1 MRSEEKNIA
10 GRKWVTSMAWVSGVA
25 LAASFALAAC
35 GFQLRGAQPLPFQS
49 LYLNVGD
56 SEFGAVLKRNIR
68 SSGGT
73 RIAENA
79 QDAQATF
86 TVAAEA
92 REKNILSLSSAGRV
106 REFQL
111 RYRYAFR
118 VSDGKGRDYLP
129 LTEISVTRDITFSD
143 AQVLA
148 KEQEE
153 TLLWRDMQNDLVQQ
167 VMRRLAAVKID
178 G

>member
-1 MRSEEKNIA
+1 MTKLSKDTARQLDSW
-10 GRKWVTSMAWVSGVA
+10 RA
-25 LAASFALAAC
+25 LRRGGFLLGCALMLAAC

-49 LYLNVGD
+49 LYVAVD
-56 SEFGAVLKRNIR
+56 SELGAALKRNIR
-68 SSGGT
+68 ASGNT
-73 RIAENA
+73 RVAETA
-79 QDAQATF
+79 QEAQATF
-86 TVAAEA
+86 TVAAEV

-118 VSDGKGRDYLP
+118 VSDAKGRDYLP

-143 AQVLA
+143 TQVLA

-167 VMRRLAAVKID
+167 IMRRLAAVKID

>member
-1 MRSEEKNIA
+1 MTKLSKDTARQLDSWRSLRR
-10 GRKWVTSMAWVSGVA
+10 GGFLLGCA
-25 LAASFALAAC
+25 LILAAC

-49 LYLNVGD
+49 LYVAVGD
-56 SEFGAVLKRNIR
+56 TELGAALKRNIR
-68 SSGGT
+68 ASGNT
-73 RIAENA
+73 RVTETA
-79 QDAQATF
+79 QEAQATF

-143 AQVLA
+143 QQVLA

-167 VMRRLAAVKID
+167 IMRRLAAVKID